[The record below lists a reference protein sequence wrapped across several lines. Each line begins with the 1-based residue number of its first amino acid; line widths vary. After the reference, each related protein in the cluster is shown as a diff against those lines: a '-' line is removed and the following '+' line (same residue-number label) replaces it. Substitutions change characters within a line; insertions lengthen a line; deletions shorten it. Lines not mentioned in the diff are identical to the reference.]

1 MAARVTPD
9 EEAAE
14 AAMDDTDAQV
24 REDAEL
30 AAREAE
36 QEEQRLAAEHS
47 AVGHPAY
54 VSGCPECAA
63 EFDTP
68 PDPEPADEPVP
79 VEPTLETPYDRLVA
93 HITKPTRCQ
102 HCGRTD
108 PLTPA
113 GVAAAVGLSESAVRR
128 LTKAD
133 VQPSMRAVTT
143 MAARLNVSTVSL
155 LEELWP
161 AMAQPQG

>member
-1 MAARVTPD
+1 MAGARTRD
-9 EEAAE
+9 EDAAE
-14 AAMDDTDAQV
+14 AAMDETA

-47 AVGHPAY
+47 AAGHTAY
-54 VSGCPECAA
+54 VPGCPECAA
-63 EFDTP
+63 DFDTP
-68 PDPEPADEPVP
+68 PDPEPGEELGEDEVAQPA
-79 VEPTLETPYDRLVA
+79 TTPYERLVA
-93 HITKPTRCQ
+93 HLSAPTRCQ

-113 GVAAAVGLSESAVRR
+113 GVADAVGLSESAVRR
-128 LTKAD
+128 LMSAD
-133 VQPSMRAVTT
+133 VAPSMRAVTT
-143 MAARLNVSTVSL
+143 MAAALNVSTVKL

-161 AMAQPQG
+161 ALAQPQA